1 MMKYFLICGPLRSF
15 LAMPP
20 RLRPG
25 HHRCWPGLLL
35 FCLVFLVLLQ
45 VSVSHAGSDGQPEP
59 AQPDLTSLSIEEL
72 MGIEVETIYGASRY
86 EQPVSEAPASVSIV
100 TADQIKKYGYRNLA
114 DILQSIPGFSVTND
128 RNYQYAGI
136 RGFGL
141 LGDYGT
147 RVLLMVD
154 GVRQNDPVF
163 NSVFIGNELVV
174 DTDLIERVEIIRGPG
189 HTLYGANALM
199 AVINIVTRRGRDLD
213 GFEVSG
219 EAASF
224 DSYRGRMSYGSR
236 LGDTTEMLLS
246 GTFFHS
252 QGQDL
257 FYPEFAS
264 PASNFG
270 WARDCDREQAGSAF
284 LKLAYRELTLEA
296 GYVKRDKDLPTAP
309 WGTVFNNPGTEAS
322 DTSLFVDLK
331 YQHSFENG
339 TDLMSRF
346 SWNQYNYDGRYIYD
360 QAGPG
365 DPSLLIDII
374 DKVRSSWLMG
384 EVQVS
389 KELLKQ
395 HRLIGGI
402 EFREVLRLDQQ
413 NFDQQNFAEVLYL
426 DDRRSTWNAG
436 FYLQDEYHV
445 LDSLI
450 LTAGIRYDYFDTFG
464 GTVNPRVALI
474 YSPFHRTT
482 VKFLF
487 GTAFRPPNG
496 YELYYSDG
504 STQKI
509 NPELH
514 EESST
519 NYELILEQNLGKRFR
534 GKLSGYYTRISN
546 LITLVDDPA
555 DDLLVFRNIGRAE
568 LKGMEVELDKKWEN
582 GLNGRLSYSFQE
594 ARDLVAEA
602 LLPNSARHLVKLN
615 LMLPLIEEKVFLGV
629 EEQYTSRKKT
639 HAGSQTGDF
648 FITNVTLFSRNLLK
662 NLELSGSVYNLFNSK
677 YFVPAGVEHLQNG
690 IEQDGRTFRVKAT
703 VRF

>member
-1 MMKYFLICGPLRSF
+1 MTKDFPYCGPIRSF
-15 LAMPP
+15 LAMLP
-20 RLRPG
+20 RLSSV
-25 HHRCWPGLLL
+25 HRCGLGLLL
-35 FCLVFLVLLQ
+35 CLVFLVFLQ
-45 VSVSHAGSDGQPEP
+45 VAVTHAESDGQPEP
-59 AQPDLTSLSIEEL
+59 APPDLTTLTIEQL
-72 MGIEVETIYGASRY
+72 MGIEVETVSGASRY

-114 DILQSIPGFSVTND
+114 DILQSVPGFSVTND

-141 LGDYGT
+141 PGDYGT

-163 NSVFIGNELVV
+163 NSVFLGNELVV

-189 HTLYGANALM
+189 HTLYGANAVL
-199 AVINIVTRRGRDLD
+199 AVINIVTRRGRDLR
-213 GFEVSG
+213 GFELSG
-219 EAASF
+219 EAGSY

-236 LGDTTEMLLS
+236 FGGTTEMLLS

-252 QGQDL
+252 KGQDH

-264 PASNFG
+264 PATNFG

-296 GYVKRDKDLPTAP
+296 GYVKRDKGLPTAP
-309 WGTVFNNPGTEAS
+309 WGTVFNNSGTETTDS
-322 DTSLFVDLK
+322 SLFVDLK

-339 TDLMSRF
+339 TDLMSRL
-346 SWNQYNYDGRYIYD
+346 SWNQYYYDGRYIYD
-360 QAGPG
+360 QADPG
-365 DPSLLIDII
+365 DPPLLFDNIDNV
-374 DKVRSSWLMG
+374 DSSWLMG
-384 EVQVS
+384 EIQVS
-389 KELLKQ
+389 KELLKK

-402 EFREVLRLDQQ
+402 EFRDALRLDQQ
-413 NFDQQNFAEVLYL
+413 NFDRQNFAETLNL

-436 FYLQDEYHV
+436 FYLQDEYHF
-445 LDSLI
+445 LDNLI
-450 LTAGIRYDYFDTFG
+450 LTAGIRYDYFDSFG
-464 GTVNPRVALI
+464 GTVNPRIALI
-474 YSPFHRTT
+474 YSPFSRTT
-482 VKFLF
+482 LKFLF

-504 STQKI
+504 STQKT
-509 NPELH
+509 NPDLH

-534 GKLSGYYTRISN
+534 GTLSGYYTRIKN
-546 LITLVDDPA
+546 LITLVVDPA

-568 LKGMEVELDKKWEN
+568 LKGVELELDKKWEN

-594 ARDLVAEA
+594 ARDLMAGER
-602 LLPNSARHLVKLN
+602 LPNSARHLVKLN
-615 LMLPLIEEKVFLGV
+615 LLLPLIEEKVFFGI
-629 EEQYTSRKKT
+629 EEQYTSRKMT
-639 HAGSQTGDF
+639 LAGNRTGDF
-648 FITNVTLFSRNLLK
+648 FITNVTLFSRNLLN

-677 YFVPAGVEHLQNG
+677 YFVPAGSEHVQNS

-703 VRF
+703 WRF

>member
-1 MMKYFLICGPLRSF
+1 MTNDFGPIRSF
-15 LAMPP
+15 LAMLT
-20 RLRPG
+20 R
-25 HHRCWPGLLL
+25 LLL
-35 FCLVFLVLLQ
+35 LCLVFLVILQ
-45 VSVSHAGSDGQPEP
+45 ISVSHAESDGQPEP
-59 AQPDLTSLSIEEL
+59 APPDLTTLTIEQL
-72 MGIEVETIYGASRY
+72 MGIEVETVSGASRY

-100 TADQIKKYGYRNLA
+100 TADQIKKFGYRNLA
-114 DILQSIPGFSVTND
+114 DILQSVPGFSVTND
-128 RNYQYAGI
+128 RNYQYSGI

-141 LGDYGT
+141 PGDYGT

-154 GVRQNDPVF
+154 GVRQNDPVY

-199 AVINIVTRRGRDLD
+199 AVINIVTRRGGDLN
-213 GFEVSG
+213 GFEASG
-219 EAASF
+219 EAGSF

-236 LGDTTEMLLS
+236 FGDTTEMLLS

-257 FYPEFAS
+257 YYPEFAS

-284 LKLAYRELTLEA
+284 LKMAYRDLTLEA
-296 GYVKRDKDLPTAP
+296 GYVKRDKGLPTAP
-309 WGTVFNNPGTEAS
+309 WGTVFNNPGTEATDS
-322 DTSLFVDLK
+322 SLFVDLK

-346 SWNQYNYDGRYIYD
+346 SWNQYNYDGRYVYD
-360 QAGPG
+360 QAEP
-365 DPSLLIDII
+365 PLLFDNI

-384 EVQVS
+384 EIQVS
-389 KELLKQ
+389 KELLQQ

-402 EFREVLRLDQQ
+402 EFRNALRLDQQ
-413 NFDQQNFAEVLYL
+413 NFDQQNFAEALYL

-436 FYLQDEYHV
+436 FYLQDEYRI

-450 LTAGIRYDYFDTFG
+450 LTAGIRYDYFESFG
-464 GTVNPRVALI
+464 GTLNPRVALI
-474 YSPFHRTT
+474 YSPFSRTT

-504 STQKI
+504 STQKT
-509 NPELH
+509 NPDLH

-534 GKLSGYYTRISN
+534 GTLSGYYTRIRN
-546 LITLVDDPA
+546 LITLVEDPA

-568 LKGMEVELDKKWEN
+568 LRGVELELDKKWEC
-582 GLNGRLSYSFQE
+582 GSNGRLSYSFQE
-594 ARDLVAEA
+594 TRDLMAGER
-602 LLPNSARHLVKLN
+602 LPNSARHLVKLN
-615 LMLPLIEEKVFLGV
+615 LLLPLVEEKVFLGV

-639 HAGSQTGDF
+639 LAGNQTGDF
-648 FITNVTLFSRNLLK
+648 FITNVTLFGRNLLK

-677 YFVPAGVEHLQNG
+677 YFVPAGGEHFQDS

-703 VRF
+703 WRF